1 MRPLPVESSRQG
13 GVFTRAQA
21 LSAGF
26 SYASIR
32 RRVEIGEW
40 CVVAPN
46 VLARADQRVDARGRI
61 FAAAWSTRGVVSHWS
76 AASFLGLRDFPAA
89 PNDAAHVTSKR
100 PLHANVPGVVEH
112 RLRLFPEHWRVVD
125 GIRVTT
131 PARTVIDVLAL
142 SAPWDARSLVFRAV
156 QEGWLDRDALAEHI
170 RNRGGWHG
178 TPQLREL
185 LELLGTN
192 AHGVSEWEA
201 HRILDRA
208 GIPYDA
214 NVRLVLPGGR
224 VAVADIVIRGT
235 RIVVEIDGFRY
246 HSADERFQS
255 DRDRQ
260 NALVGA
266 GFVVLRFTWRDLMT
280 REDHVVATIRRHL
293 DDVSA

>member
-1 MRPLPVESSRQG
+1 MRPLPVEAGAQG

-40 CVVAPN
+40 RVVAPN
-46 VLARADQRVDARGRI
+46 VFARADQRIDARGRI
-61 FAAAWSTRGVVSHWS
+61 FAAAWSTGGAVSHWS
-76 AASFLGLRDFPAA
+76 AAGLLRLSGFPTA
-89 PNDAAHVTSKR
+89 PNDSAHVISKR

-131 PARTVIDVLAL
+131 PARTVVDVLAA
-142 SAPWDARSLVFRAV
+142 SASWDARSLVFRAV
-156 QEGWLDRDALAEHI
+156 QEGWIDRDSFADHI
-170 RNRGGWHG
+170 RNRSGWHG

-185 LELLGTN
+185 LTLLRTG
-192 AHGVSEWEA
+192 AHGMSEVEA

-208 GIPYDA
+208 GIRYDA

-224 VAVADIVIRGT
+224 VAVADLLIRGT
-235 RIVVEIDGFRY
+235 RIVIEIDGFRY
-246 HSADERFQS
+246 HSSDERFQT

-280 REDHVVATIRRHL
+280 REAYVVETIRRHL
-293 DDVSA
+293 DGLSA